1 MFEKF
6 QVYRIRVGGQF
17 SVDERGAA
25 TGGDVGPDRPVSG
38 VALASTAAVVEE
50 ESDDA
55 QGFGHVPGQSGRQ
68 IIRSA
73 LNADRLLQSQPRHNQ
88 QL

>member
-1 MFEKF
+1 
-6 QVYRIRVGGQF
+6 
-17 SVDERGAA
+17 
-25 TGGDVGPDRPVSG
+25 VSG